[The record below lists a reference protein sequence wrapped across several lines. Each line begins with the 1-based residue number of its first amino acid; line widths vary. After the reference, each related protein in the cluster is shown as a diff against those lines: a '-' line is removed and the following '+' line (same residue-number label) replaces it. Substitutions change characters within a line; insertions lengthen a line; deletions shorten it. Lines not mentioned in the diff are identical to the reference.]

1 MYRNHPDFSVLWEDR
16 STVGLRSHRTLF
28 SCSGLQPHLI
38 PSIFSALPSPPA
50 LPAVTRAQGQQAVLL
65 IVQLVLWVFLYQC
78 QQRPNSPY
86 PQDSSRS
93 RGERRLRRP
102 RRRSQG
108 PPPARSGTRQPPS
121 VFPTGAPRDTAQ
133 PVCQRA
139 K

>member
-16 STVGLRSHRTLF
+16 STVGLRSPRTLF
-28 SCSGLQPHLI
+28 SCSELQPRLI

-86 PQDSSRS
+86 PQDPSRS

-102 RRRSQG
+102 RRCSQG
-108 PPPARSGTRQPPS
+108 PPPACSGTRQPPS
-121 VFPTGAPRDTAQ
+121 VFSQQEHRDTSQ
-133 PVCQRA
+133 PVRPRA